1 MPRLIDHVERDAVI
15 AAAAWRVLARDGL
28 PGFSVRRIADE
39 AGLATA
45 SLRRAFPTQAALRT
59 YCLRL
64 VGERVQARMDALAV
78 ASDPAADP
86 RGFVLACLAELLP
99 LDAERRSETEV
110 WLALGSLA
118 TTDADV
124 RAAYDDSSRTI
135 ATACRSLL
143 GMLPGPGGGD
153 PDALAAEAQR
163 LHALLDGLALHLV
176 HAPPSAD
183 TAWAMDAL
191 DRVVP
196 DGPRP
201 DPGSAAG

>member
-1 MPRLIDHVERDAVI
+1 VYDQHVPRLIDHAERDAVI
-15 AAAAWRVLARDGL
+15 AAAARRVLARDGL
-28 PGFSVRRIADE
+28 PGFSVRNVADE

-45 SLRRAFPTQAALRT
+45 SLRRAFPTQTALRT

-64 VGERVQARMDALAV
+64 VGERVQARMDVLAV
-78 ASDPAADP
+78 TLDPAADP

-99 LDAERRSETEV
+99 LDAERRTEMEV

-118 TTDADV
+118 ASDADV
-124 RAAYDDSSRTI
+124 RAAYDESAETV

-143 GMLPGPGGGD
+143 GMLPAADSPVPTETGPDGV
-153 PDALAAEAQR
+153 AAAARR

-183 TAWAMDAL
+183 STWALDAL
-191 DRVVP
+191 DRAVP
-196 DGPRP
+196 RG
-201 DPGSAAG
+201 